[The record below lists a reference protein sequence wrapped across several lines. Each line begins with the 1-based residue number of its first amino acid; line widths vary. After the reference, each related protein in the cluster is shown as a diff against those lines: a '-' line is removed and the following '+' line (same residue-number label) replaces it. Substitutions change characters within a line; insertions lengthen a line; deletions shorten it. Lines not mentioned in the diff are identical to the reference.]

1 LVAVTGPI
9 TSVTNTRIKAL
20 VKLRERRQRDETG
33 TFIIEGA
40 REVERALHSGV
51 DIDEIFLSRELAAA
65 TTESVAANAGDVPV
79 VELSDAAFRKASY
92 RDRPDGI
99 LAVARQFPT
108 DLGTL
113 EIGSTPLV
121 LVADGIEKPG
131 NLGTMLRTA
140 EAVGVDALVTADAVT
155 DPFNPNVVRASM
167 GSLFSVPLAVSAA
180 TAAIDWLVD
189 RGIAI
194 HGASPDGDVDFWD
207 ARLSGPTAVVVG
219 SEKTGL
225 SPAWSEATTM
235 LVRIPMSGSGD
246 SLNAAVSAALLLYE
260 AVRQRR

>member
-1 LVAVTGPI
+1 MTGPI

-20 VKLRERRQRDETG
+20 VKLRQRRQRDETG

-40 REVERALHSGV
+40 REVERALNSGV

-65 TTESVAANAGDVPV
+65 TTENVAANAGDVPV

-140 EAVGVDALVTADAVT
+140 DAVGADAVIAADPGT

-167 GSLFSVPLAVSAA
+167 GSLFAVAVAVGAA
-180 TAAIDWLVD
+180 AAAIDWLSD
-189 RGIAI
+189 RGLGIY
-194 HGASPDGDVDFWD
+194 GASPDGDVDFWD
-207 ARLSGPTAVVVG
+207 ANFAAPSAVVVG
-219 SEKTGL
+219 SEKSGL
-225 SPAWSEATTM
+225 SPPWIEAATT
-235 LVRIPMSGSGD
+235 LVRIPMAGVGD
-246 SLNAAVSAALLLYE
+246 SLNASVSAALLLYE
-260 AVRQRR
+260 ARRQRRDA